1 MTRVFACPEEALAG
15 EIEFGLAYAM
25 ACNPGR
31 AGFAPGDRKL
41 FAAAA
46 AAVLAERAEHG
57 LSGMSIEDSAGA
69 EVTSSLN
76 RA

>member
-1 MTRVFACPEEALAG
+1 MTRVFTCPEEALAG

-57 LSGMSIEDSAGA
+57 LSGMSIEDTDRADVPDA
-69 EVTSSLN
+69 AN